1 MFFSWKNKIIMS
13 VLFFHN
19 RDKHKSCCSGGCF
32 ALSKTIHPKK
42 QEIHLEANG
51 NNTTMEKCTIFVVD
65 KNQNVLLK
73 VSPDDSE
80 NTKCITVMGFEEDS
94 NVQIVSE
101 HYIFEKRA
109 NFCLCLRNIETQ
121 KQLFEIVMMVM
132 EANGI
137 RIYIQTVFYYIYYG
151 NERFTC
157 IESWS
162 PHCADSSLKKALQFL
177 STKGYVRQKTES

>member
-1 MFFSWKNKIIMS
+1 MS

-19 RDKHKSCCSGGCF
+19 RDKHKSCCSGGCS
-32 ALSKTIHPKK
+32 ALSKTIHPK
-42 QEIHLEANG
+42 QQSHSEAKT
-51 NNTTMEKCTIFVVD
+51 NNTTMEKCTIFVMD

-80 NTKCITVMGFEEDS
+80 NTNCITVMGFNADS
-94 NVQIVSE
+94 NVQIVSADDM
-101 HYIFEKRA
+101 YEKRVR
-109 NFCLCLRNIETQ
+109 FRLCLRNIETQ
-121 KQLFEIVMMVM
+121 KQLFEIINTVM

-137 RIYIQTVFYYIYYG
+137 RIFIQTVFYYIYYG